1 MKAAASATLAHLTP
15 HPAQP
20 ASDLHPAWALT
31 SDAIERIDAIEAIGA
46 IEAARPA
53 DPDPLVVRY
62 LTHVRVEKRLAE
74 RTALL
79 YTLDLQRLQTQAAV
93 AGLALTAVHNAHIRR
108 WVVQMHAA
116 GRSGRG
122 IALILSGWRG
132 FYVWLGREGLVAS
145 NPVQGVRAPK
155 SAKPLPKALSVD
167 EAVQLAAYERT
178 LSSVGSMNNQAN
190 LADRAREARDHCLTE
205 LLYGCGLRIGE
216 LGGLD
221 ARASAAARGWI
232 DLDAAEAHVLGK
244 GGKRRSVPVGG
255 QALLALQHWLAA
267 RQMWL
272 AGVQTAAQTDAQK
285 VPEKVPG
292 KVPERVAE
300 RTGDDVGRALFV
312 NASGQ
317 RLSPQ
322 QIRVRLRQ
330 RSLQAGLA
338 TPVHPHMLRHSFASH
353 VLQSSGDLRAVQ
365 ELLGHAS
372 ITSTQIYTRLDFQH
386 LAGVYDA
393 AHPRA
398 HALDAAARRVVKID
412 DADADAD
419 PEPEPEPEPR

>member
-1 MKAAASATLAHLTP
+1 MTTASSASSGPPAP
-15 HPAQP
+15 PAHPAPVSGLPPPVSQP
-20 ASDLHPAWALT
+20 AATVSGHPV
-31 SDAIERIDAIEAIGA
+31 
-46 IEAARPA
+46 EAAPQ
-53 DPDPLVVRY
+53 PDPLITRY
-62 LTHVRVEKRLAE
+62 LTHVRVEKRLAD
-74 RTALL
+74 RTVLL
-79 YTLDLQRLQTQAAV
+79 YTLDLRRLQAQATA

-132 FYVWLGREGLVAS
+132 FYVWLGREGLVQA

-167 EAVQLAAYERT
+167 EAVQLAAYERPPGT
-178 LSSVGSMNNQAN
+178 VGSTNYRAN
-190 LADRAREARDHCLTE
+190 LADQAREARDHCLTE

-244 GGKRRSVPVGG
+244 GGKRRSVPVGR
-255 QALLALQHWLAA
+255 QALAALQHWLAA
-267 RQMWL
+267 RQTWL
-272 AGVQTAAQTDAQK
+272 AATE
-285 VPEKVPG
+285 PEAG
-292 KVPERVAE
+292 N
-300 RTGDDVGRALFV
+300 DVGRALFV

-330 RSLQAGLA
+330 RSRQAGLA

-372 ITSTQIYTRLDFQH
+372 ITTTQIYTRLDFQH

-398 HALDAAARRVVKID
+398 HAPEAPARSAKKSGD
-412 DADADAD
+412 SD
-419 PEPEPEPEPR
+419 PDRG